1 MVVFLQ
7 HYARVVLPVWMSEV
21 SGSADDLG
29 PAKYCVPA
37 VTYIAQDDW
46 TMKGESRRQGTL
58 CLNNLFKTSSTQY
71 LWGQAKINPL

>member
-1 MVVFLQ
+1 MDKNWCMILVLQ

-29 PAKYCVPA
+29 TAKYCVPA

-46 TMKGESRRQGTL
+46 TVKGGSE
-58 CLNNLFKTSSTQY
+58 
-71 LWGQAKINPL
+71 

>member
-7 HYARVVLPVWMSEV
+7 HYACVVLPVWMSEV

-46 TMKGESRRQGTL
+46 TMKGELRRQGTL
-58 CLNNLFKTSSTQY
+58 FLNNPFKTSSTQY
-71 LWGQAKINPL
+71 LWGQAMINPF